1 MRFGAYMVHCICVFL
16 HLDIMHFE
24 DSNNKISPFAG
35 DLCQRLI
42 DAGLLE
48 DDPKYYGSQIIDW
61 FGFDQ
66 TQSMAEYL
74 DIAPENLSEFVELY
88 MMGEGNCPLCG
99 GELKFCETEGYE
111 YGGSYDIPPEW
122 IVTNYVYKCANCGE
136 IIKTEEEL

>member
-1 MRFGAYMVHCICVFL
+1 MRFGAYLVRCICLFL

-61 FGFDQ
+61 FGPDQ
-66 TQSMAEYL
+66 TQPMAEYL

-111 YGGSYDIPPEW
+111 YGGSDDIPPEW
-122 IVTNYVYKCANCGE
+122 IVTEYIYKCANCGE
-136 IIKTEEEL
+136 IIKTEKEL